1 MPERDAEPPT
11 DRERARLD
19 DHEAVLDL
27 RRPLQPELI
36 APRAGAV
43 RFAPTNRAVQR
54 EPGPARRA
62 TVYEVEPSAA
72 RQIHAAA
79 VTTGG
84 LRVEEVDTGSEVVRR
99 RPTGRAEVE

>member
-1 MPERDAEPPT
+1 MPEGDAEPPT
-11 DRERARLD
+11 NRERARLNNCK
-19 DHEAVLDL
+19 AVLDL

-54 EPGPARRA
+54 KPGSARRA
-62 TVYEVEPSAA
+62 SVNDVQPSAA

-79 VTTGG
+79 VAAGG
-84 LRVEEVDTGSEVVRR
+84 LRVEEVDPGSEVVCRR
-99 RPTGRAEVE
+99 TTGRAEVE